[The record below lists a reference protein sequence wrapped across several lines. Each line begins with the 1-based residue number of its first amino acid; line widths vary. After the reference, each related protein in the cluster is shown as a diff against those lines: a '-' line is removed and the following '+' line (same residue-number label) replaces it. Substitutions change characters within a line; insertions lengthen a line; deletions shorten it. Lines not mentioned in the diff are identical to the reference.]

1 MQALKLPARRGW
13 LWLAAGFAIFRKNP
27 AMLTL
32 LVVSYW
38 MLVALVNVIPVV
50 GSIAATLSIPAF
62 SVSLMN
68 ACRALDQGRP
78 IGPQILFSGFRE
90 NLRALLIL
98 GGIYLGATLTLLG
111 ISGMADGGL
120 LMQMMLAG
128 TPPPEEALQSGEFLA
143 AAQIALLLLAPLLMA
158 YWYAPML
165 AAWHG
170 FSPSKALFFSFIASA
185 RNWRAF
191 LAYSGAMIVY
201 GAVLPGLVLGL
212 LASVLPDEI
221 NSLAA
226 LLSIPL
232 LLVLAP
238 VLFASFY
245 ASYRD
250 VFLVIDEDA

>member
-38 MLVALVNVIPVV
+38 MLVALINVIPVV
-50 GSIAATLSIPAF
+50 GAIVATLCIPPF

-68 ACRALDQGRP
+68 ACRDLDQGRP
-78 IGPQILFSGFRE
+78 IGPQLLFSGFRE

-98 GGIYLGATLTLLG
+98 GGTYLGATITILG
-111 ISGMADGGL
+111 VSGMADGGL

-128 TPPPEEALQSGEFLA
+128 TPPPEAALESGEFLA
-143 AAQIALLLLAPLLMA
+143 AAQIALLLLAPLMMA

-170 FSPSKALFFSFIASA
+170 FSPSKALFFSFIASM
-185 RNWRAF
+185 RNWRRCHDRLRCPPAGPGPGPRPDRLRAARGGQFPDGHAQHPAIARLGSYFVRQF
-191 LAYSGAMIVY
+191 L
-201 GAVLPGLVLGL
+201 
-212 LASVLPDEI
+212 
-221 NSLAA
+221 
-226 LLSIPL
+226 
-232 LLVLAP
+232 
-238 VLFASFY
+238 
-245 ASYRD
+245 R
-250 VFLVIDEDA
+250 